1 MSVKKVYLNGRMVAA
16 ERAKVSVFDR
26 GLNYGD
32 GVFETI
38 KASGGNIEFLKDHL
52 ERLKKDAHALGIPT
66 ARLAPFFRDIRQ
78 GAIKRLLKANG
89 LTKAAYIKIV
99 VTRGED
105 IRRGLAP
112 VGGMEPTVIMTAGPL
127 DEKAIR
133 LMRATGVRAVL
144 VKGFHPAMPGVK
156 TLNYLPSV
164 LARME
169 ARKAGVEEAVF
180 TAPDGA
186 LLEAAGAN
194 LFIVERGVIRTPPLN
209 EDPFLP
215 GVLPGV
221 MRKAVIELAGKLGIR
236 VMAARL
242 HEGDLRRCDEAF
254 LTNSTCGVVP
264 LVSVDSVKVAD
275 GRPGPVTR
283 GLQCHL

>member
-1 MSVKKVYLNGRMVAA
+1 
-16 ERAKVSVFDR
+16 
-26 GLNYGD
+26 
-32 GVFETI
+32 
-38 KASGGNIEFLKDHL
+38 
-52 ERLKKDAHALGIPT
+52 ALGIPA
-66 ARLAPFFRDIRQ
+66 ARLAPLFRDIRE
-78 GAIKRLLKANG
+78 GAIERLLKANG
-89 LTKAAYIKIV
+89 LLAKAAYVKVV

-112 VGGMEPTVIMTAGPL
+112 GASMEPTVIMTAGPL

-133 LMRATGVRAVL
+133 LMRTKGVRAVL
-144 VKGFHPAMPGVK
+144 VKGLHPAMPGIK

-194 LFIVERGVIRTPPLN
+194 LFIVERGVIKTPPLN
-209 EDPFLP
+209 ANPFLP

-221 MRKAVIELAGKLGIR
+221 TRKAVIDIAGKLGIR

-242 HEGDLRRCDEAF
+242 PEDGLRRCGEAF

-283 GLQCHL
+283 GLQRHL